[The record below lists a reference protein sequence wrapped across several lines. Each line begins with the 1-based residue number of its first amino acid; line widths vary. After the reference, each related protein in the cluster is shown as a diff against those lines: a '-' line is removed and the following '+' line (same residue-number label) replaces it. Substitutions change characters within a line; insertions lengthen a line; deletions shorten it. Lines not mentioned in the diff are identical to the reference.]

1 MQQEVVVYARQTDW
15 LLGQFME
22 NLAET
27 NAQFLDIAPPGTLEC
42 NNLLAVARHAAGVTR
57 AYVLGIGCA
66 LPVTRD
72 RSLEFTARARER
84 PAILAEIRELRKQ
97 VPAAMTALDDG
108 ALGQAVVPSQALFG
122 AGVPHEMT
130 RREAIVENIRHLGI
144 HLGELRLTRSLL
156 EGAQR
161 QRL

>member
-1 MQQEVVVYARQTDW
+1 MQPEVVVYARQTDW

-27 NAQFLDIAPPGTLEC
+27 NAQLLDIAPPGAVEG
-42 NNLLAVARHAAGVTR
+42 NNLLTVARHAAGVTR
-57 AYVLGIGCA
+57 AYVLGIGCS

-72 RSLEFTARARER
+72 RSLEFTALASER
-84 PAILAEIRELRKQ
+84 PAILAEIGKLRNQ
-97 VPAAMTALDDG
+97 VAAALAALDEV
-108 ALGQAVVPSQALFG
+108 ALGEAVVPSPALFG

-130 RREAIVENIRHLGI
+130 PREAIVENIRHLGI